1 MIEFKMIGLDRVKP
15 SPTQPRKHFDAGKD
29 SELKQSMEQHGFT
42 LSVLL
47 VRPLPATNGFPTK
60 DVLPLVAA
68 CTASTGQ
75 FPAYARELGIADR
88 GFAI

>member
-1 MIEFKMIGLDRVKP
+1 M
-15 SPTQPRKHFDAGKD
+15 KD
-29 SELKQSMEQHGFT
+29 SLWIALTTVMV
-42 LSVLL
+42 LSLTCL
-47 VRPLPATNGFPTK
+47 AEDPTK